1 MQRHAAALCY
11 ICCADVDA
19 AVTLWLSEA
28 TDASLPVPR
37 LQSVL
42 EKSISLCLAA
52 AHQAATASLA
62 DLLANYALRLVDQGA
77 MRSAI
82 TYLSLLDQ
90 LPTESVPSL
99 AVLKDRVSQCS
110 PTQVHASWK
119 CLIYPTYATQL
130 ASSSGPRNFHV
141 HSFTL
146 RHNHQ
151 TFAYPSCI
159 VCKR

>member
-110 PTQVHASWK
+110 PSEV
-119 CLIYPTYATQL
+119 CL
-130 ASSSGPRNFHV
+130 SMM
-141 HSFTL
+141 
-146 RHNHQ
+146 
-151 TFAYPSCI
+151 
-159 VCKR
+159 

>member
-1 MQRHAAALCY
+1 MHMLTSCVVQRHAAALCY

-90 LPTESVPSL
+90 LPVDSAPSL

-110 PTQVHASWK
+110 PHEVRSTFASTSDNGRN
-119 CLIYPTYATQL
+119 LQL
-130 ASSSGPRNFHV
+130 AVQLTDTRPAV
-141 HSFTL
+141 
-146 RHNHQ
+146 
-151 TFAYPSCI
+151 
-159 VCKR
+159 